1 MSIRIPAAAFTRRA
15 AYNLFFGVIAA
26 ALVFVSGFPPRHA
39 TARQAS
45 ESGLTAH
52 EWGTFTSVSDSE
64 GRAIHWL
71 PLSGATDLPS
81 FVERLGD
88 VNFKGG
94 LLSTVR
100 METPVIYFYSPRAT
114 TVSVRATFSKG
125 LITEWF
131 PHASVP
137 ALDPRKDFT
146 LFSKVTDGS
155 IAWNSVHVA
164 PGGSIDFPADASE
177 THYYA
182 ARQTSSAPLATDS
195 PSGAQHERFLFYRGV
210 TALAPPLTASVTK
223 DGIIVLRNA
232 VPSDEVPLT
241 GSSSPLT
248 CAGSTTPRLSNASLP
263 KGSELQF
270 RRTPKASGSG
280 LKQAKES
287 ATPDEIPNLILFE
300 RRGSRLGY
308 RIVGPLTDQAS
319 FTPPALDGSL
329 EALFS
334 DLEGILIAQ
343 GLFPDEAHAMLET
356 WRDSWFE
363 EGSRILFIVP
373 RAFVDSVLPLTII
386 PAPAQLTRVFVGRVE
401 LVTPVTQQ
409 AVESAFASGDRT
421 TLAKYNRF
429 LEPILSAM
437 IQSSADPVRRRR
449 LGDYLDSAYRQSNH

>member
-1 MSIRIPAAAFTRRA
+1 M
-15 AYNLFFGVIAA
+15 
-26 ALVFVSGFPPRHA
+26 
-39 TARQAS
+39 
-45 ESGLTAH
+45 
-52 EWGTFTSVSDSE
+52 
-64 GRAIHWL
+64 
-71 PLSGATDLPS
+71 
-81 FVERLGD
+81 
-88 VNFKGG
+88 
-94 LLSTVR
+94 
-100 METPVIYFYSPRAT
+100 
-114 TVSVRATFSKG
+114 
-125 LITEWF
+125 
-131 PHASVP
+131 
-137 ALDPRKDFT
+137 
-146 LFSKVTDGS
+146 
-155 IAWNSVHVA
+155 
-164 PGGSIDFPADASE
+164 
-177 THYYA
+177 
-182 ARQTSSAPLATDS
+182 
-195 PSGAQHERFLFYRGV
+195 

-223 DGIIVLRNA
+223 DGTIVLRNA

-363 EGSRILFIVP
+363 EGSRILYIVP
-373 RAFVDSVLPLTII
+373 RAFVESVLPLTII

-421 TLAKYNRF
+421 TLSKYNRF

>member
-1 MSIRIPAAAFTRRA
+1 MSLRIAATAFTRRA
-15 AYNLFFGVIAA
+15 AYNQIFGLIAA
-26 ALVFVSGFPPRHA
+26 GLVSICGFPMSHA
-39 TARQAS
+39 TARHPS

-52 EWGTFTSVSDSE
+52 EWGTFTSVSSSQ

-71 PLSGATDLPS
+71 PLSGSTDLPS
-81 FVERLGD
+81 FVERLGN

-94 LLSTVR
+94 LLGTMR
-100 METPVIYFYSPRAT
+100 METPVIYFYSALAA

-137 ALDPRKDFT
+137 ALDPRKDIT

-155 IAWNSVHVA
+155 VAWNSVHVA
-164 PGGSIDFPADASE
+164 PGGSIDFPADTSE
-177 THYYA
+177 NHYYA
-182 ARQTSSAPLATDS
+182 ARQTSSTPLAVDT
-195 PSGAQHERFLFYRGV
+195 PSGTQHERFLFYRGV
-210 TALAPPLTASVTK
+210 TALAPPLTVSVTE
-223 DGIIVLRNA
+223 DGTIVLRNA
-232 VPSDEVPLT
+232 VPNDEVPLR
-241 GSSSPLT
+241 GSSSPLP
-248 CAGSTTPRLSNASLP
+248 CAGNTTPRPSNAGP
-263 KGSELQF
+263 KLQF

-287 ATPDEIPNLILFE
+287 ATLDEIPNLILFE
-300 RRGSRLGY
+300 RHGSRLGY

-319 FTPPALDGSL
+319 FSPPTLDGSL
-329 EALFS
+329 EAAFS

-356 WRDSWFE
+356 WKDSWFE
-363 EGSRILFIVP
+363 EGSRILYIVP
-373 RAFVDSVLPLTII
+373 RAFLDSVLPLAIT
-386 PAPAQLTRVFVGRVE
+386 PVPAQLTRVFVGRVE
-401 LVTPVTQQ
+401 LVTPITQQ

-421 TLAKYNRF
+421 ALAKYNRF

-449 LGDYLDSAYRQSNH
+449 LGDYLDSAYRQSSH

>member
-1 MSIRIPAAAFTRRA
+1 MSLRIAAPAFTRRA
-15 AYNLFFGVIAA
+15 AYNLIFGLIAA
-26 ALVFVSGFPPRHA
+26 GLVSICGFPLSHA
-39 TARQAS
+39 TARQPS

-52 EWGTFTSVSDSE
+52 EWGTFTSVSNSE

-71 PLSGATDLPS
+71 PLSGSTDLPS
-81 FVERLGD
+81 FVERLGN

-94 LLSTVR
+94 LLGTMR
-100 METPVIYFYSPRAT
+100 METPVIYIYSALAA

-137 ALDPRKDFT
+137 ALDPRKDVT

-164 PGGSIDFPADASE
+164 LGGSTDFPVDASE
-177 THYYA
+177 NHYYA
-182 ARQTSSAPLATDS
+182 ARQTASAPLAIDT

-223 DGIIVLRNA
+223 DGTIVLRNA
-232 VPSDEVPLT
+232 VANDELPLS

-248 CAGSTTPRLSNASLP
+248 CAGNTTPQPSNASLP
-263 KGSELQF
+263 KGPELQF
-270 RRTPKASGSG
+270 RTTPKASGSG

-319 FTPPALDGSL
+319 FSPPTLDGSL

-363 EGSRILFIVP
+363 EGSRILYIVP
-373 RAFVDSVLPLTII
+373 RAFVDSVLPLAIA
-386 PAPAQLTRVFVGRVE
+386 PVPAQLTRVFVGRVE

-421 TLAKYNRF
+421 ILAKYNRF

>member
-1 MSIRIPAAAFTRRA
+1 MSIPATAFTRRA
-15 AYNLFFGVIAA
+15 AYNLTFGVIAA
-26 ALVFVSGFPPRHA
+26 ALVFVCGFPLSHA

-52 EWGTFTSVSDSE
+52 EWGTFTSVSNSE
-64 GRAIHWL
+64 GRSIHWL
-71 PLSGATDLPS
+71 PLSGSTDLPS

-94 LLSTVR
+94 LLGTMR

-223 DGIIVLRNA
+223 DGTIVLRNA

-319 FTPPALDGSL
+319 FSPPTLDGSL
-329 EALFS
+329 EAAFS

>member
-1 MSIRIPAAAFTRRA
+1 MSLRIPTTAFTRRA
-15 AYNLFFGVIAA
+15 AYNLVFGAIAA
-26 ALVFVSGFPPRHA
+26 ALVFFCGFPLSHA
-39 TARQAS
+39 SARQAL

-52 EWGTFTSVSDSE
+52 EWGTFTSVSNSD

-71 PLSGATDLPS
+71 ALSGSTDLPS

-88 VNFKGG
+88 ANFKGG
-94 LLSTVR
+94 LLGTMR

-137 ALDPRKDFT
+137 ALDPRKDIT

-177 THYYA
+177 NHYYA
-182 ARQTSSAPLATDS
+182 ARQTSSAPLAIDT

-210 TALAPPLTASVTK
+210 TALVPPLTASVTK
-223 DGIIVLRNA
+223 DGTIVLRNA
-232 VPSDEVPLT
+232 VPNDEVPLP

-248 CAGSTTPRLSNASLP
+248 RTGNTPSNAPLP
-263 KGSELQF
+263 KAAELQF
-270 RRTPKASGSG
+270 RKTPKASGSG
-280 LKQAKES
+280 LEQAKES

-308 RIVGPLTDQAS
+308 RIVGPLADQAS
-319 FTPPALDGSL
+319 FSPPALDGSL

-363 EGSRILFIVP
+363 EGSRILYVVP
-373 RAFVDSVLPLTII
+373 RAFVDSVLPLTIT

-401 LVTPVTQQ
+401 LVTSITQQ
-409 AVESAFASGDRT
+409 VVESAFASRDGT

-429 LEPILSAM
+429 LEPILNAM

-449 LGDYLDSAYRQSNH
+449 LGDYLGSTYRQSNR